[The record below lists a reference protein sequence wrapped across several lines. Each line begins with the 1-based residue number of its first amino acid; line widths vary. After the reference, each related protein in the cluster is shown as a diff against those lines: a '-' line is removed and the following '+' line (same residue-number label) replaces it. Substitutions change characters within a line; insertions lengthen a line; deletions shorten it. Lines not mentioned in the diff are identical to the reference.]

1 MKKVTKSIKISPEI
15 WKEVKIHV
23 AKTDTDISSFI
34 ESSIKKSLKK
44 K

>member
-1 MKKVTKSIKISPEI
+1 MKRVTKSIKINPEL

-34 ESSIKKSLKK
+34 ESIIKKSLE
-44 K
+44 